1 MTATTPTSRFSGKHS
16 IPRRGSAIGLL
27 ALIVIAIAASST
39 FLVISTRSA
48 AMQGQDGTAVATPS
62 QEDLQDVRDQAI
74 EDEVDQLE
82 LEFDELNDSG
92 VEGTVTLYDLD
103 AFTLLAILIEDGG
116 EVHPGHIHEGTCDDL
131 DPQPFAPLNN
141 VTNEEVSLSLVDT
154 PLAELL
160 EDDYSVDLHLSPNE
174 LGTLIVCA
182 DIEGTPTPA
191 TPVPAATPGTP
202 DAVGGLTATET
213 PEPTEPPATN
223 TPTPAPTMT
232 PGPTET
238 PTPSPTPAPT
248 EPPPSVAVEETPAP
262 TETPVTSL
270 ENVSE
275 DGTGGSG
282 ATSDDFNTPESGKG
296 NVIAS
301 GVDSADG
308 TSGVGGDTT
317 VVSGKGDAITSGVE
331 SADGTSGVGGDRD
344 DRTTTTLT
352 QNTGVGSTFAWSQ
365 SPTGAISWALGV
377 FALVLGGFAVIIRR
391 ADRADGQPPRWNRL
405 GI

>member
-1 MTATTPTSRFSGKHS
+1 
-16 IPRRGSAIGLL
+16 
-27 ALIVIAIAASST
+27 
-39 FLVISTRSA
+39 
-48 AMQGQDGTAVATPS
+48 MQGQVGTAVATPS

-74 EDEVDQLE
+74 EDQVDQLE
-82 LEFDELNDSG
+82 LEFEEFNDSG

-103 AFTLLAILIEDGG
+103 EFTLLAILIENGG
-116 EVHPGHIHEGTCDDL
+116 DVHPGHIHEGTCDDL
-131 DPQPFAPLNN
+131 NPQPFAPLNN
-141 VTNEEVSLSLVDT
+141 VMNEEVSLSLVDT

-202 DAVGGLTATET
+202 DDGVGGLTATQT
-213 PEPTEPPATN
+213 PEPTEPPTTN
-223 TPTPAPTMT
+223 TPAPTETTVPT
-232 PGPTET
+232 PS
-238 PTPSPTPAPT
+238 PSPTPAPT
-248 EPPPSVAVEETPAP
+248 EPPPTVAVEETPAP

-275 DGTGGSG
+275 DGTGGSV
-282 ATSDDFNTPESGKG
+282 ATSDDFTTPESGKG

-308 TSGVGGDTT
+308 TSGVGGETT
-317 VVSGKGDAITSGVE
+317 VVSGKGDAITSGVD
-331 SADGTSGVGGDRD
+331 SADGTSGVGGDSD

-352 QNTGVGSTFAWSQ
+352 QNTGIGSTFAWSQ
-365 SPTGAISWALGV
+365 SPTQSISWALGI
-377 FALVLGGFAVIIRR
+377 FALVLGAFAVIIRR
-391 ADRADGQPPRWNRL
+391 ADRHDGPPPRWNRL

>member
-1 MTATTPTSRFSGKHS
+1 MTAVTPTSRFSRQFSLH
-16 IPRRGSAIGLL
+16 RRGPVISLL
-27 ALIVIAIAASST
+27 VLVVFAIAVSST
-39 FLVISTRSA
+39 LFAISTRSA
-48 AMQGQDGTAVATPS
+48 AMQGQVGTAVATPS

-74 EDEVDQLE
+74 KDQVDQLE
-82 LEFDELNDSG
+82 LEFEEFNDSG

-103 AFTLLAILIEDGG
+103 EFTLLAILIENGG
-116 EVHPGHIHEGTCDDL
+116 DVHPGHIHEGTCDDL
-131 DPQPFAPLNN
+131 NPQPFAPLNN
-141 VTNEEVSLSLVDT
+141 VMNEEVSLSLVDT

-202 DAVGGLTATET
+202 DDGVGGLTATQT

-223 TPTPAPTMT
+223 TLV
-232 PGPTET
+232 PTET
-238 PTPSPTPAPT
+238 PVPTSTPSPSPTPAPT
-248 EPPPSVAVEETPAP
+248 EPPPTVAVEETPTP
-262 TETPVTSL
+262 TETPMTSL

-275 DGTGGSG
+275 DGTGGSV
-282 ATSDDFNTPESGKG
+282 ATSDDFTTPESGKG

-308 TSGVGGDTT
+308 TSGVGGDAT

-391 ADRADGQPPRWNRL
+391 ADRHDGQPPRWNRL

>member
-1 MTATTPTSRFSGKHS
+1 MTAVTPTSRFSRQFSLH
-16 IPRRGSAIGLL
+16 RRGPVISLL
-27 ALIVIAIAASST
+27 VLVVFAIAVSST
-39 FLVISTRSA
+39 LFAISTRSA
-48 AMQGQDGTAVATPS
+48 AMQGQVGTAVATPS

-74 EDEVDQLE
+74 EDQVDQLE
-82 LEFDELNDSG
+82 LEFEEFNDSG

-103 AFTLLAILIEDGG
+103 EFTLLAILIENGG
-116 EVHPGHIHEGTCDDL
+116 DVHPGHIHEGTCDDL
-131 DPQPFAPLNN
+131 NPQPFAPLNN
-141 VTNEEVSLSLVDT
+141 VMNEEVSLSLFDT

-202 DAVGGLTATET
+202 DDGVGGLTATQT
-213 PEPTEPPATN
+213 PEPTEPPTTN
-223 TPTPAPTMT
+223 TPAPT
-232 PGPTET
+232 ET
-238 PTPSPTPAPT
+238 PVPTPSPSPTPAPT
-248 EPPPSVAVEETPAP
+248 EPPPTVAVEETPAP

-275 DGTGGSG
+275 DGTGGSV
-282 ATSDDFNTPESGKG
+282 ATSDDFTTPESGKG

-301 GVDSADG
+301 VVDSADG
-308 TSGVGGDTT
+308 TSGGDTT